1 MLTSMALSQSRA
13 DAGLGTPDASSEKVK
28 MDNAEIVIE
37 IKDVDNARLAEL
49 GYRGEFRRE
58 FSVCYTPCTR
68 VSSI

>member
-1 MLTSMALSQSRA
+1 MLTSKALAQSRA
-13 DAGLGTPDASSEKVK
+13 DAGLGTPGASLEKVK
-28 MDNAEIVIE
+28 MDTAEIVVE